1 MGRNSVEATNAR
13 LSSAV
18 RAALAALAAR
28 PIGFLAFFLP
38 GLAVFRAL
46 CDLEEAEAVCRGFEP
61 PEVCPDTAGTV
72 TSKASAQAT
81 HSASRETRF

>member
-61 PEVCPDTAGTV
+61 PEVCPGTV